1 MNQELPQPKD
11 GDVVLGGTNID
22 ISTAVV
28 LGGIEG
34 AKRDLQSESEYIRLA
49 GLDKAL
55 KYGEDGIGLVI
66 DALKDPTQVVK
77 SKAYKLLRK
86 SSESIASKALDGF
99 YDFELFEKT

>member
-1 MNQELPQPKD
+1 MNQELPQPRD
-11 GDVVLGGTNID
+11 GDVVLGTTSID